1 MLTYCIAIAN
11 LRILGHICFI
21 VWQTKLTRITEHP
34 GIPTDTMASLESK
47 YNNVTWVMT
56 PTY

>member
-47 YNNVTWVMT
+47 YNNVT
-56 PTY
+56 